1 MHEFYH
7 SNEDPGAHKV
17 SKIRVHMEIM
27 NVMIV
32 ETIYTRRPQ
41 ITCPLPEMASKLSYA
56 TINFSREIFLQA
68 VDRSFC
74 SDHRTSMKSG
84 TELKTKVNH
93 GDL

>member
-7 SNEDPGAHKV
+7 SNEDPGAHK
-17 SKIRVHMEIM
+17 IM

-32 ETIYTRRPQ
+32 ETMYTTRPQ
-41 ITCPLPEMASKLSYA
+41 ITCPPPEMASKLSYA
-56 TINFSREIFLQA
+56 RINFSREKISQA
-68 VDRSFC
+68 VDRSLC

-93 GDL
+93 SDL